1 MQRCGGDYFYIV
13 IKKRILKEI
22 KNNPQVFENI
32 SHIALKFN
40 IDGVPLYKST
50 SALMW
55 PIL

>member
-13 IKKRILKEI
+13 IKERILKEI